1 MVGAMSTRPLIAHV
15 VNSFDT
21 GGLEN
26 GVVNLINR
34 SGTRFRHA
42 VVCMTSAGGFQKRLP
57 PEVEVWSVGKA
68 PGQDLG
74 AFLRL
79 VKLFRRLRPSIV
91 HSRNWGA
98 YDAIPAARLARVP
111 FVVHGEH
118 GRDIE
123 DPDGRHTRR
132 NQIRRLLA
140 PLVSHFVTVSDDLR
154 RWLVED
160 VRVRAGKV
168 STIHNGVDVARFG
181 DHGRAEARAALDLRP
196 DDLVVGT
203 VGRLDPVKDQAGLI
217 RGFAAV
223 LGSHPTAQLLVIG
236 AGPCRDDLARLV
248 AELGVGHRVRL
259 LGERSDVAALL
270 PALDVFVLSS
280 IAEGMSNT
288 VLEAMATGLP
298 LVVTRVGGNPELV
311 EHGLNGYHVPAG
323 QPAALAA
330 AIGAYLEDAH
340 LRALHGK
347 ASRARA
353 VEHFGLDRMCRDYVD
368 LYAGLLSGRDR
379 GGR

>member
-1 MVGAMSTRPLIAHV
+1 VGPMSERPLIAHV
-15 VNSFDT
+15 VNSLAT

-34 SGTRFRHA
+34 SGSRFRHV
-42 VVCMTSAGGFQKRLP
+42 VVCMTSAGEFQKRLP
-57 PEVEVWSVGKA
+57 PGVEVWSMGKA

-79 VKLFRRLRPSIV
+79 VKLFRRLRPAIV

-123 DPDGRHTRR
+123 DPEGRNTRR
-132 NQIRRLLA
+132 NRIRRLLG
-140 PLVSHFVTVSDDLR
+140 PLVSHFVTVSHDLR
-154 RWLVED
+154 RWLIED

-168 STIHNGVDVARFG
+168 GTIHNGVDVTRFG
-181 DHGRAEARAALDLRP
+181 DHGGDEARAALGLRP

-203 VGRLDPVKDQAGLI
+203 VGRLDLVKDQAGLI
-217 RGFAAV
+217 RAFASV
-223 LGSHPTAQLLVIG
+223 LAKHPGAQLLVIG
-236 AGPCRDDLARLV
+236 DGPCRDDLARLV
-248 AELGVGHRVRL
+248 GELGVGHRVRL
-259 LGERSDVAALL
+259 LGERADVAALL

-311 EHGLNGYHVPAG
+311 EHGVNGTHVPPG
-323 QPAALAA
+323 QPTALAA
-330 AIGAYLEDAH
+330 AIETYLEDAH

-347 ASRARA
+347 ASRERA
-353 VEHFGLDRMCRDYVD
+353 VEHFGLDRMCRAYVD
-368 LYAGLLSGRDR
+368 LYAGLLSGRDP